1 MASEN
6 ITTLSDESFA
16 ETVSDTGEPV
26 LVDFWA
32 EWCGPCKMIAP
43 ILDEIADEQVGS
55 LKIAKLNVDEAP
67 NTARQY
73 EVMSIPTMIL
83 FKGGEPVKKIVG
95 AKPKDALM
103 GELAEYL

>member
-6 ITTLSDESFA
+6 VLNLDDSSF
-16 ETVSDTGEPV
+16 SDTITADGEPV

-43 ILDEIADEQVGS
+43 ILDEIADEQVGTV
-55 LKIAKLNVDEAP
+55 KIAKVNIDDASG
-67 NTARQY
+67 TALKY

-83 FKGGEPVKKIVG
+83 FKDGEPVKKIVG
-95 AKPKDALM
+95 AKPKDAIM
-103 GELAEYL
+103 QEIADFI